1 MNTNN
6 TRGGFIV
13 DYKLLI
19 IFILALIL
27 CYFGLFAEGLRFILS
42 WEVGFLDSA
51 SPFMESLIDLYF
63 MVWYILIIVL
73 VGVLYI
79 LIRILYLFTWNA
91 SVLNYILNSPILSRF
106 FNYSFV
112 FFFIIYDFIDKI
124 LFINFFRNY
133 LLKISN
139 SNIINMWY
147 GKKRAEFLT
156 IQNLSEYKRLELLW
170 CALPSLAL
178 ISIGNPT
185 FGLIFSL
192 DPAIDPEITLKVIG
206 HQWYWSYEYDV
217 TMKVAV
223 GSPEYKYTDRAR
235 FHAKWIEEH
244 YPNGKYYFKG
254 KTLTEMLDLEF
265 DGTDWKRPTGEEM
278 HQFIMDKNKYKPVVH
293 YSLKYDSVA
302 VDTED
307 LVIGLRRL
315 LETTNPVIL
324 PYSVPIK
331 VLVTSADV
339 LHSWAVPSLGIKIDA
354 VPGRINQFI
363 FEIKRPG
370 YFYGQCSELCGGMH
384 GYMPINIQA
393 VNMDDFKV
401 WIINNAEIV

>member
-1 MNTNN
+1 MNKNTNN

-27 CYFGLFAEGLRFILS
+27 CYFGLFAEGPRFILS
-42 WEVGFLDSA
+42 WEVGFIDSA

-91 SVLNYILNSPILSRF
+91 SALNYILNSPILSRF

-112 FFFIIYDFIDKI
+112 FFFMIYDFIDKI
-124 LFINFFRNY
+124 LFINFFRNF

-139 SNIINMWY
+139 SNILNMWY

-170 CALPSLAL
+170 CALPSIAL

-185 FGLIFSL
+185 FGLIFAL

-206 HQWYWSYEYDV
+206 HQWYWSYD
-217 TMKVAV
+217 M
-223 GSPEYKYTDRAR
+223 
-235 FHAKWIEEH
+235 
-244 YPNGKYYFKG
+244 
-254 KTLTEMLDLEF
+254 MLL
-265 DGTDWKRPTGEEM
+265 WK
-278 HQFIMDKNKYKPVVH
+278 
-293 YSLKYDSVA
+293 
-302 VDTED
+302 
-307 LVIGLRRL
+307 
-315 LETTNPVIL
+315 
-324 PYSVPIK
+324 
-331 VLVTSADV
+331 
-339 LHSWAVPSLGIKIDA
+339 
-354 VPGRINQFI
+354 
-363 FEIKRPG
+363 
-370 YFYGQCSELCGGMH
+370 
-384 GYMPINIQA
+384 
-393 VNMDDFKV
+393 
-401 WIINNAEIV
+401 